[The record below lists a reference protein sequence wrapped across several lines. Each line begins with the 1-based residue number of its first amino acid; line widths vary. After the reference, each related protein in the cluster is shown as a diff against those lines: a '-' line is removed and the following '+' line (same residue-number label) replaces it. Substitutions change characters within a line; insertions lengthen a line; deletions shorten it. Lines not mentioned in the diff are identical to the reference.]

1 VFIARGDAFPDA
13 LVVAP
18 LAYAMRAPIL
28 LTPTRK
34 LWPST
39 GKRLSAARYG
49 SVTIVGGGVS
59 SGVASAIR
67 KRAKN
72 VDRWAGSGAAGTSV
86 AVAAISVQ
94 SGLLSW
100 KYVGVA
106 RADIFPDAL
115 CGGSLAGKQG
125 GVILLTP
132 SKTLDPAVANAMAA
146 HTADVKRCEI
156 YGGTNAISAS
166 VFDQIRTIFH

>member
-1 VFIARGDAFPDA
+1 MFVACGDRFSDA

-18 LAYAMRAPIL
+18 LAYAMRAPML
-28 LTPTRK
+28 LTTTRK

-39 GKRLSAARYG
+39 GTRLAAAHYR
-49 SVTIVGGGVS
+49 SVTIVGSGIS
-59 SGVASAIR
+59 SKVASSIR
-67 KRAKN
+67 RRAKS

-115 CGGSLAGKQG
+115 CGGSLAGKQAE
-125 GVILLTP
+125 
-132 SKTLDPAVANAMAA
+132 SS
-146 HTADVKRCEI
+146 R
-156 YGGTNAISAS
+156 
-166 VFDQIRTIFH
+166 